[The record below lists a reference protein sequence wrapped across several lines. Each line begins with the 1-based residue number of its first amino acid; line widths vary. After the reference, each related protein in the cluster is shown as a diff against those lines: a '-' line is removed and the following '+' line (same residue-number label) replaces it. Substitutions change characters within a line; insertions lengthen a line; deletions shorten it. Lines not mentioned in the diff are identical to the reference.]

1 MNFSDLTIG
10 NQIYIK
16 RAECNHTKEY
26 ITRAFAPVGIVK
38 DVEFISKTNDRGQ
51 KYNGATVTFEKW
63 HAGQA
68 TKDLFEQ
75 LAKSDDVHF
84 QHSLKYYWVIMS
96 YRNYTSAPVPPPL
109 PEPKLANQHIFFG
122 NELDAWMEKSM
133 TMDASDEAKEWMRF
147 LLMQF
152 NAMQEKVKRWYGDGM
167 EMQIRETRLE
177 ILQKELE
184 YQQLLLET
192 ALQTCLDEVKAKN
205 NELLDENEALVIENA
220 DLRSQLRDAQN
231 MIAFYEAE
239 ATTTHPQHTV
249 PHTVPHNTPI
259 KHTADHTDHP
269 LASSPSS
276 IATADTTE
284 PAFADART
292 RASTHTSFATLD
304 AFATVADEDADG
316 DADEPEIHLT
326 TPPRRVPTYPPLP
339 ALELA
344 PHVHT
349 FLYNIITTRFP
360 SPPALSRERIVND
373 FTLPNSEPCS
383 PFTLLALNAVA

>member
-26 ITRAFAPVGIVK
+26 IARAFAPVGVVK
-38 DVEFISKTNDRGQ
+38 DVEFISKTNERGQ

-63 HAGQA
+63 HACQA
-68 TKDLFEQ
+68 TKSLFEQ
-75 LAKSDDVHF
+75 LANSDDVHY
-84 QHSLKYYWVIMS
+84 HHNPRYYWVVMS

-122 NELDAWMEKSM
+122 NELDSWMEKSM
-133 TMDASDEAKEWMRF
+133 SMEASDEAKEWMRF

-152 NAMQEKVKRWYGDGM
+152 HAMQEKVKRWYGDGM

-205 NELLDENEALVIENA
+205 NELLDENEALIIENA
-220 DLRSQLRDAQN
+220 SLRSQLRDATS
-231 MIAFYEAE
+231 MVEFYQAEDKHETTPPTDDFVHVDAE
-239 ATTTHPQHTV
+239 ATATSSSPSDTDATDTLLSDP
-249 PHTVPHNTPI
+249 
-259 KHTADHTDHP
+259 HTADAMDTDDSDDTDIAIILSRPPRH
-269 LASSPSS
+269 S
-276 IATADTTE
+276 ATA
-284 PAFADART
+284 
-292 RASTHTSFATLD
+292 
-304 AFATVADEDADG
+304 V
-316 DADEPEIHLT
+316 
-326 TPPRRVPTYPPLP
+326 YPPLP

-349 FLYNIITTRFP
+349 FLHSVISTRFP
-360 SPPALSRERIVND
+360 SPPALSRERILND
-373 FTLPNSEPCS
+373 FTLPANEPCS
-383 PFTLLALNAVA
+383 PFTLLAMDIVA